1 MQIDSD
7 GFNGGAPRIRV
18 RNVNHAAV
26 RTDGSFVLYWMI
38 AARRAR
44 SNFALDRAMAWSIE
58 LGLPLVVLESLR
70 VDYPFAS
77 DRFHRFVIDGMV
89 DNHRA
94 FAGSPVRYFA
104 YLEPRAGEG
113 RGLVEALAMD
123 ASVVVTD
130 DFPAFFLPAAVASV
144 GARLPVRLEAVDSNG
159 LLPLAS
165 VPQAYPAAV
174 HHRRFMQGALRDHL
188 IVQPAEGPDFSRL
201 PNARPDLPES
211 VRLKWPSITEFP
223 VDGASSAL
231 ARLPI
236 DHAVGVVEMP
246 GGSAEAGQ
254 RLHRFVSEKL
264 GQYGDAH
271 DHPDDN
277 GTSRLSPYLHFG
289 HISAH
294 EIFNAVMRKEGWS
307 LARLGPKPTG
317 ARQGWWGVGPSAEGF
332 LDQLVVW
339 RELAYSTCFHRP
351 LDYDKFDA
359 LPGWALA
366 SLEKHRT
373 DKRPVVYS
381 FEQFEEGAT
390 HDPLWNAAQFE
401 MRRDGWM
408 HNYMRML
415 WGKKILEWSRSPR
428 EALDTM
434 INLMNRWCIDGRD
447 PNSYAG
453 YMWTLGRYDRPW
465 PERPIYGVVRSM
477 SSERAA
483 QKLDLDGYLRKY
495 SPGALPSLFD

>member
-7 GFNGGAPRIRV
+7 GFNGGAPRARV
-18 RNVNHAAV
+18 RSVNQAPV
-26 RTDGSFVLYWMI
+26 RASGSFVLYWMI

-44 SNFALDRAMAWSIE
+44 SNFALDRAMAWAIE

-77 DRFHRFVIDGMV
+77 DRFHQFVIDGMV
-89 DNHRA
+89 DNHHA
-94 FAGSPVRYFA
+94 FAGSPVQYVA
-104 YLEPRAGEG
+104 YLEQRPGEG
-113 RGLVEALAMD
+113 RGLVEAFAED
-123 ASVVVTD
+123 AALVVTD

-144 GARLPVRLEAVDSNG
+144 GARLSVRLEAVDSNG

-174 HHRRFMQGALRDHL
+174 HHRRFMQGALRAH
-188 IVQPAEGPDFSRL
+188 IVTQPVENPDFSAL
-201 PNARPDLPES
+201 PRARFRVPEA
-211 VRLKWPSITEFP
+211 VQQRWPTVSAGP
-223 VDGASSAL
+223 VDGSPSVL
-231 ARLPI
+231 STLPI
-236 DHAVGVVEMP
+236 DHSVGAVAMR
-246 GGSAEAGQ
+246 GGSGEAGR
-254 RLHRFVSEKL
+254 RLGKFVSSKL
-264 GQYGDAH
+264 QRYIEAH

-294 EIFNAVMRKEGWS
+294 EIFNAVMRAEGWS
-307 LARLGPKPTG
+307 LGRLGAKPTG

-339 RELAYSTCFHRP
+339 RELAYGTCFHRP
-351 LDYDKFDA
+351 HDYDKFEG
-359 LPGWALA
+359 LPGWAIA
-366 SLEKHRT
+366 TLEKHSGDR
-373 DKRPVVYS
+373 RPVVYS
-381 FEQFEEGAT
+381 LEQFEEGAT

-401 MRRDGWM
+401 MRREGWM
-408 HNYMRML
+408 HNYLRML

-434 INLMNRWCIDGRD
+434 IRLMNRWCVDGRD

-465 PERPIYGVVRSM
+465 PERAIYGVVRSM
-477 SSERAA
+477 SSDRAA
-483 QKLDLDGYLRKY
+483 QKLKLDAYLRKY
-495 SPGALPSLFD
+495 SPGGSPSLFD